1 MIKPK
6 ILFMGTP
13 GFAVPALSLLVEQNY
28 PLGGVV
34 TQPDRPRGRGRVL
47 QPSPVKT
54 FALAHHLPILQP
66 ERVRDDDFLKTFRLL
81 SPDMVVL
88 AAFGQILPNEIIDG
102 PKMGCLNIH
111 PSLLPRYR
119 GAAPINWA
127 IIHGEQKTGVTI
139 MQMAEELDAGDM
151 IMQQEIAIGADETFD
166 QLHDRLARLGAEL
179 LVKAIEMTVRGTAVR
194 LAQDG
199 TKATCAPMLKKEDG
213 LIRWDRDV
221 DSIVNLIRGLA
232 SSPGAYTFLEGKKLK
247 VFGAKGEKTATG
259 KPPGTVARREEAS
272 LTVSAGNGY
281 VHLRDVQMESKK
293 RVAVQDFLRGYRVR
307 AGSVLG

>member
-1 MIKPK
+1 
-6 ILFMGTP
+6 MGTP
-13 GFAVPALSLLVEQNY
+13 GFAVPALSLLVELNY

-34 TQPDRPRGRGRVL
+34 TQPDRPQGRGRVL

-139 MQMAEELDAGDM
+139 MRMAEELDAGDM
-151 IMQQEIAIGADETFD
+151 IMQQETAIGADETFD
-166 QLHDRLARLGAEL
+166 QLHDRLACLGAEL
-179 LVKAIEMTVRGTAVR
+179 LVKAIEITIRGTAVR

-199 TKATCAPMLKKEDG
+199 SAATYAPMLKKEDG

-247 VFGAKGEKTATG
+247 IFRAKGEKTAAG
-259 KPPGTVARREEAS
+259 EPPGTVARREEAS

-293 RVAVQDFLRGYRVR
+293 RMAVQDFLRGYQVR